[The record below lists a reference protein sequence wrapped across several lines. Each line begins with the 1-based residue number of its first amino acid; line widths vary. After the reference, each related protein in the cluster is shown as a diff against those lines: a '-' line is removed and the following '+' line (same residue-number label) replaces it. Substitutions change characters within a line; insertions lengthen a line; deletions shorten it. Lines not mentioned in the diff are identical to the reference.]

1 MPPKQKR
8 SLPSRSL
15 PSLLNERSRGVR
27 SQNFATFGTIN
38 THTNT
43 LNNQGVTTLVSNIR
57 RSPLKWHELAEL
69 SIRPDFFNL
78 GNNSN
83 NERKDE
89 TFGPL
94 GCVALASVLHLLPNL
109 SSLDLRD
116 NAVGNAGATAVADA
130 LASVP
135 KLGKLSLA
143 RNQVGDSGA
152 IALALALPSAPSLH
166 YLRIGHNFIG
176 QVGVDALRRAALA
189 RHRAVRD
196 IQITGLGSQ
205 HPP

>member
-1 MPPKQKR
+1 MPPKQKRKR

-15 PSLLNERSRGVR
+15 PS
-27 SQNFATFGTIN
+27 SQNFATFGTKQS
-38 THTNT
+38 HTNT

-57 RSPLKWHELAEL
+57 RSPLKWHELTEL
-69 SIRPDFFNL
+69 SIRPDLFDL
-78 GNNSN
+78 WNNSN
-83 NERKDE
+83 IKDE

-143 RNQVGDSGA
+143 RNQIGDSGA
-152 IALALALPSAPSLH
+152 MALALALPSAPSLH
-166 YLRIGHNFIG
+166 YLRIGHNLIG
-176 QVGVDALRRAALA
+176 QVGVDALSLA
-189 RHRAVRD
+189 RHRAGRHD
-196 IQITGLGSQ
+196 FQITGLGSQ
-205 HPP
+205 RPPP